1 MKKKSSQSRTI
12 RNQMQ
17 SFEIGRNRLQF
28 RWFAVVSP
36 TGCFAYDQ
44 FPTLLSRF
52 ANVSKVV
59 SLTFEVISLPSVFSF
74 VFFEV
79 ATNEMLYSNTA

>member
-1 MKKKSSQSRTI
+1 
-12 RNQMQ
+12 MQ

-36 TGCFAYDQ
+36 TGCFTYDQ

-79 ATNEMLYSNTA
+79 ATNEMLFSNTA